1 MRLGDATTVTAVY
14 YYYCNFLF
22 DLMTFIEVTEF
33 KVEGDAPLVIGTCPI
48 LTLLVQF
55 FCLLYQDHGKQLQ
68 KVDVFLSSEFVVCGN
83 HVVSYC
89 VSFQCGVWNMTG

>member
-55 FCLLYQDHGKQLQ
+55 FGLLYYIKITESNCRRWMY
-68 KVDVFLSSEFVVCGN
+68 FLAVSLSFVVIMLYHTVCHSSVEFG
-83 HVVSYC
+83 
-89 VSFQCGVWNMTG
+89 T